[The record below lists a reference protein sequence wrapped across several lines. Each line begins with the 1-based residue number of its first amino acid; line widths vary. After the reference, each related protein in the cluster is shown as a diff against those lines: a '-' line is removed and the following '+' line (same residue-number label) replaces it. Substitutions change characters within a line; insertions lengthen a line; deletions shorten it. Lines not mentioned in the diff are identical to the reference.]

1 MRNLKRALSLA
12 LASVMV
18 ASMTLIGAGAVSI
31 DDFTDAEEIVN
42 KEAVTTMV
50 SLGVIDGND
59 DGSYNPSG
67 VVKRGEMAKLIA
79 VMLNGGNEP
88 TLGEM
93 TASFS
98 DTAGHWAQ
106 NYITYVAN
114 LHIIDGRGDGSF
126 GPNDDVTGSEAAK
139 MILTALGYRSE
150 IEGFTGANWAINV
163 QLKAND
169 IQLFEGLTINP
180 DEGLTRDDTAQMLY
194 NAVQAQEV
202 EYRNLDGNY
211 NDVIYPTEKGTVLA
225 NRFGVVK
232 VEGLVVANDVYGVP
246 GYAAAAN
253 GRVRLE
259 DTNTY
264 TTTGSNGQTV
274 ERNYNGV
281 YNVDIDND
289 MVGTRIVLYV
299 KFQNALAPNAANSTV
314 IGTPISSDKNT
325 VAETASR
332 MKDINAV
339 RDFLSDNDLTLAN
352 ARTADNDEPYI
363 GTLTFTKD
371 DTVENDTVE
380 RAFAATGSTKVNG
393 IEFKF
398 IDHDDDGIVDYIFR
412 TEPTMAKVTVY
423 NEADEELTIAGLGSV
438 DFNEVANPEDVAKDD
453 MVLYHKV
460 NETYYLNP
468 VETVSG
474 EVTAY
479 SNADKTLT
487 IDGTAYGQSAI
498 KAEISSTDLE
508 LLTIANDSGD
518 DGMEFV
524 GNTYT
529 FYLDAHGNVVAWV
542 LGEESLGS
550 YALVLGADVSA
561 TPGFESADV
570 KLLLAD
576 GSTGTY
582 DVNLLASANRFGL
595 TGSNATKEGEMA
607 KMLDYIANNTAA
619 GGDTTNGMNNTIVTY
634 SVSGSTVTLGDP
646 APSGSKTYE
655 DGVGT
660 ATQDVDRGTGSYTL
674 AIAGGSKT
682 VKVNDSTLFFI
693 RNVTKNPATGDEYSV
708 VQGVSNLPTSTI
720 MKSDSNGKATVEAAV
735 WTTTNANNLVA
746 KAVFVDGEF
755 KGTANYVYVV
765 DTYTGTEKTDSG
777 ERVYTYPVVFE
788 NGEKGELNFGS
799 SSVPTEVVL
808 EYTIDSNGVAEY
820 TADVAGDSDDT
831 VNGVVSTY
839 GSRNNLTVVAGDGS
853 SFSGSYT
860 VASDAKIWNVEN
872 DPVETTL
879 TRDLSVAF
887 VLDSDGLVKTV
898 FVKDSNVTAFNDLR
912 IASGVNGSFA
922 LANSPVYSGYDAVI
936 TGGTAGNE
944 IKYVVTYTN
953 GRSDAEKTVTVDAS
967 DNATISVAKN
977 TDYITITGYSGATT
991 PTPPASNVDAN
1002 SPASDVNDALENGNI
1017 TLNGFFAPADE
1028 VVVPAGKTLTIEGEF
1043 EPAVMPDVEGTL
1055 VVNGNATLPA
1065 GNLYG
1070 DVSVS
1075 DTLTMSGSLYING
1088 NMEVGTLANSTNTV
1102 TVTSGAVLDINNAAT
1117 GTGTIKN
1124 NGTVKGYY
1132 NIANGGSVVT
1142 SAGAT
1147 LDWEGS
1153 SANTLLVGDT
1163 GSGANLE
1170 LSSGTFTYAKDSST
1184 GNVTYTLSG
1193 SATVQQADNGAAAGS
1208 TEPFVVG
1215 ENEELVINSGATLT
1229 VAAATDED
1237 LGSLKPVLSIH
1248 ATNGKLTINGTLV
1261 LEDGARVVLGN
1272 GASSITKNGTI
1283 TDNTGAYDGST
1294 AAGVDGLLDASHNR
1308 VTIP

>member
-31 DDFTDAEEIVN
+31 DDFSDAEEIVN

-595 TGSNATKEGEMA
+595 TGSNSAKETAMATR
-607 KMLDYIANNTAA
+607 LDGT
-619 GGDTTNGMNNTIVTY
+619 GMDNTIVTY

-660 ATQDVDRGTGSYTL
+660 ATQDVARGTGSYTL
-674 AIAGGSKT
+674 DIDNDSDSSNDKT

-693 RNVTKNPATGDEYSV
+693 RNVTKNSATDDEYSV

-967 DNATISVAKN
+967 NNATISVAKN

-991 PTPPASNVDAN
+991 PTPPTGGNLEPVAGQNAITSVDNTAHEIKLANNMAASNSGGVITAN
-1002 SPASDVNDALENGNI
+1002 AALTVGALKSALTGAEITKVTTVNAVTGISQEASD
-1017 TLNGFFAPADE
+1017 AD
-1028 VVVPAGKTLTIEGEF
+1028 
-1043 EPAVMPDVEGTL
+1043 
-1055 VVNGNATLPA
+1055 
-1065 GNLYG
+1065 
-1070 DVSVS
+1070 
-1075 DTLTMSGSLYING
+1075 
-1088 NMEVGTLANSTNTV
+1088 
-1102 TVTSGAVLDINNAAT
+1102 
-1117 GTGTIKN
+1117 
-1124 NGTVKGYY
+1124 
-1132 NIANGGSVVT
+1132 VVT
-1142 SAGAT
+1142 SQMKVY
-1147 LDWEGS
+1147 
-1153 SANTLLVGDT
+1153 VGDT
-1163 GSGANLE
+1163 AYSVVFEAPDAMTVGSETPTSDNKTFTFAVTDPASLSATVKLYDAEAATSVATGVSGT
-1170 LSSGTFTYAKDSST
+1170 LSSGTLTI
-1184 GNVTYTLSG
+1184 TYT
-1193 SATVQQADNGAAAGS
+1193 AVQADNTELWVSYVDSTSGLESARVKVTCTFVPPVLTTSDSNVNAIDQADNKNKGYNVTITNDADGQAAVAECTFDVYNAS
-1208 TEPFVVG
+1208 TDG
-1215 ENEELVINSGATLT
+1215 NKIGTATLSSTTLTITLDNALTHSGGTETLHVETVGPNGEVSATRMSVT
-1229 VAAATDED
+1229 VAT
-1237 LGSLKPVLSIH
+1237 
-1248 ATNGKLTINGTLV
+1248 
-1261 LEDGARVVLGN
+1261 
-1272 GASSITKNGTI
+1272 
-1283 TDNTGAYDGST
+1283 T
-1294 AAGVDGLLDASHNR
+1294 A
-1308 VTIP
+1308 

>member
-31 DDFTDAEEIVN
+31 DDFSDAEEIVN

-550 YALVLGADVSA
+550 YALVLGADVN
-561 TPGFESADV
+561 TTTGFESAKV

-576 GSTGTY
+576 GTTGTY
-582 DVNLLASANRFGL
+582 DVNLLASANRFGE
-595 TGSNATKEGEMA
+595 TGSNSAKEKAMA
-607 KMLDYIANNTAA
+607 NRLD
-619 GGDTTNGMNNTIVTY
+619 GNGMDNDIVTY

-646 APSGSKTYE
+646 APSGSKTYAAGE
-655 DGVGT
+655 GS
-660 ATQDVDRGTGSYTL
+660 ATQAVARGTGSYTL
-674 AIAGGSKT
+674 DIGNDSNSSNDET

-708 VQGVSNLPTSTI
+708 VQGVSNLPTSKI
-720 MKSDSNGKATVEAAV
+720 QKSDSNGDATVEAAV
-735 WTTTNANNLVA
+735 WTTTNANNQVA

-765 DTYTGTEKTDSG
+765 DTYTGTQKTDSG

-967 DNATISVAKN
+967 NNATISVAKN

-991 PTPPASNVDAN
+991 PTPPTGNKTISYAVGAYKVYADSSATPLAEEDSRSGKQVTIPSGTTTVAIQDSSWNVGDYYEFGGKTYQVDSDKCITVNVSDLATSTALSAASFTAVTVHTVTYSVGDATSAVPGSETVLDNAANKTVILAAAPTPAAGKQFIGWSDGTNLYAAGDTSDTISGDTTMTAVYANVTATVTDPTNVGGLAAAGVKIGNVNVDISAF
-1002 SPASDVNDALENGNI
+1002 V
-1017 TLNGFFAPADE
+1017 T
-1028 VVVPAGKTLTIEGEF
+1028 GK
-1043 EPAVMPDVEGTL
+1043 
-1055 VVNGNATLPA
+1055 
-1065 GNLYG
+1065 
-1070 DVSVS
+1070 
-1075 DTLTMSGSLYING
+1075 
-1088 NMEVGTLANSTNTV
+1088 
-1102 TVTSGAVLDINNAAT
+1102 AT
-1117 GTGTIKN
+1117 GTGPNAATAVPTDSDAGTITYA
-1124 NGTVKGYY
+1124 GTDLSLPFTGV
-1132 NIANGGSVVT
+1132 
-1142 SAGAT
+1142 
-1147 LDWEGS
+1147 
-1153 SANTLLVGDT
+1153 ANTLASCTSGD
-1163 GSGANLE
+1163 SME
-1170 LSSGTFTYAKDSST
+1170 
-1184 GNVTYTLSG
+1184 
-1193 SATVQQADNGAAAGS
+1193 
-1208 TEPFVVG
+1208 
-1215 ENEELVINSGATLT
+1215 ITLT
-1229 VAAATDED
+1229 VTYFDSETVD
-1237 LGSLKPVLSIH
+1237 FTV
-1248 ATNGKLTINGTLV
+1248 T
-1261 LEDGARVVLGN
+1261 
-1272 GASSITKNGTI
+1272 
-1283 TDNTGAYDGST
+1283 YDW
-1294 AAGVDGLLDASHNR
+1294 A
-1308 VTIP
+1308 